1 MAKAVVTLEG
11 DSSSLVKA
19 LSDAKKGMAAL
30 DPEAKQLAK
39 DLDGVTT
46 SASRAADAFSS
57 KMGPQSQKLSSYFKK
72 AQNDADVALGGIA
85 DKLGGAGLIKGVAGL
100 TAGFSAAQV
109 GVTAFTGSM
118 NAFYSLQGAEGAK
131 AMADIDSAMTRLQSQ
146 LFSAIIPTDD
156 LQATTQGFI
165 DAIDMTT
172 IVVGGLLSPL
182 TALRELVVFLK
193 DGFQGTSQYTR
204 DAAKAMGE
212 FRTAS
217 AKAAEVQADAKTAY
231 DNVRRSILGLIGTK
245 KDLELVDLEEE
256 RRDILMFVRKQE
268 LANTLKMQAD
278 ADLAYKMAR
287 LKKEEAIGAWAASS
301 GGQLA
306 IEQAGE
312 NARNESLARNRELMA
327 GSNIEL
333 NNARE
338 ALKKLEAERLKI
350 VNRKGDGTENPVNTG
365 GGGGRETA
373 KEKEAREAAE
383 KEAARLVQEAK
394 DKAALEARVAMFGQ
408 ATDAEIEKYKA
419 AAEAKK
425 AADQEVFNA
434 ARQIAIDKADLTF
447 NLTQSPEAYIAEQAK
462 KAEADKVKADA
473 DAAEEKKKVAD
484 RIALYGTA
492 STAEIDAYNAT
503 KAAKA
508 AADQAEF
515 DAARQR
521 AIDLGDLNFNLAQ
534 SAADFAAGER
544 AKEKAAHDEKVNMLT
559 AGFQEYGKLAGDQ
572 LAAGEKASKV
582 AEKLAKKALGAQISA
597 LGDKAMAEAAI
608 YAAAFNP
615 MAIPMAAAGVAA
627 YTAAAALGAEGK
639 KATTA
644 TPAAAAPAAGPVN
657 TAFNLRVDAA
667 FADGESIAR
676 QFAMMQRS
684 AQRRGL
690 VPAGA

>member
-1 MAKAVVTLEG
+1 MA
-11 DSSSLVKA
+11 
-19 LSDAKKGMAAL
+19 
-30 DPEAKQLAK
+30 
-39 DLDGVTT
+39 DLD
-46 SASRAADAFSS
+46 
-57 KMGPQSQKLSSYFKK
+57 K
-72 AQNDADVALGGIA
+72 AIA
-85 DKLGGAGLIKGVAGL
+85 
-100 TAGFSAAQV
+100 
-109 GVTAFTGSM
+109 
-118 NAFYSLQGAEGAK
+118 E
-131 AMADIDSAMTRLQSQ
+131 LQSQ
-146 LFSAIIPTDD
+146 LFTAVMGTDDMQEAMDAIIPVV
-156 LQATTQGFI
+156 QAATFVI
-165 DAIDMTT
+165 N
-172 IVVGGLLSPL
+172 GLLAPIRFVAEAIRYLAEQSGDA
-182 TALRELVVFLK
+182 TDEQKEL
-193 DGFQGTSQYTR
+193 
-204 DAAKAMGE
+204 AKAE
-212 FRTAS
+212 REAVKATDATATS
-217 AKAAEVQADAKTAY
+217 VAALNTAY
-231 DNVRRSILGLIGTK
+231 DNIEGVLVRLLGTK
-245 KDLELVDLEEE
+245 KEIALFDLKTQSTGLMTIIKQAEALE
-256 RRDILMFVRKQE
+256 FVRLQTAGNLAADRAEAAERAAMDDSYEVAFRTRADARVNKARDSARAEATARVAEEMRGQDAMKEKVKLGLQE
-268 LANTLKMQAD
+268 LERQRQDIESGRTSF
-278 ADLAYKMAR
+278 
-287 LKKEEAIGAWAASS
+287 EEPKPT
-301 GGQLA
+301 
-306 IEQAGE
+306 
-312 NARNESLARNRELMA
+312 R
-327 GSNIEL
+327 
-333 NNARE
+333 
-338 ALKKLEAERLKI
+338 
-350 VNRKGDGTENPVNTG
+350 T
-365 GGGGRETA
+365 GGGRETA

-425 AADQEVFNA
+425 AIAQEQFNA
-434 ARQIAIDKADLTF
+434 ARALAIETADLTF
-447 NLTQSPEAYIAEQAK
+447 NLTQTPEAYIAGEEK
-462 KAEADKVKADA
+462 KAEAAKA
-473 DAAEEKKKVAD
+473 KVAAD
-484 RIALYGTA
+484 IALRKAEYDARVAMFGQA
-492 STAEIDAYNAT
+492 STTEIDAYNAT

-690 VPAGA
+690 VPVGA